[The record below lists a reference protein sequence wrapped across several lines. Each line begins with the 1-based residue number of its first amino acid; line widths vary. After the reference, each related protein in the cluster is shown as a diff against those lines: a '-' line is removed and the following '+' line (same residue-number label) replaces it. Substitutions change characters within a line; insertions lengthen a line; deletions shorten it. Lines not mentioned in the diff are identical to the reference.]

1 MVVYERAGQVRSEHT
16 AAPMMQ
22 LLSDVDHDTPQPEC
36 PVRRDHNR
44 VRRSSQALIAT
55 TMVLIDISTAPTV
68 ESSTIPHATGTPAA
82 SGPPT
87 LLAMRWRTRADQPC
101 AAIIDGRTAGLE
113 SRRQHINGLRLWVLH
128 LADVLPKVVDELLE
142 LRLHVVRV
150 MPGIVIAKLSRHRRS
165 PSQSASCN
173 RIAYDPKPPD
183 ASFFRFEPAPPAT

>member
-1 MVVYERAGQVRSEHT
+1 MRSAQMGSIPRDGPCGTSRRPHSRTPIRRALGRFPCGPSIRRSVRHQLSSLPPPIDLNNVVVYERAGQVRSEHT

-44 VRRSSQALIAT
+44 VRRSSRALVAT

-113 SRRQHINGLRLWVLH
+113 SRRQHINGLRL
-128 LADVLPKVVDELLE
+128 
-142 LRLHVVRV
+142 
-150 MPGIVIAKLSRHRRS
+150 
-165 PSQSASCN
+165 
-173 RIAYDPKPPD
+173 
-183 ASFFRFEPAPPAT
+183 